1 MEEDFKEHCDK
12 EGHRTLVLSIDVQGL
27 KAVNDN
33 IEHSKG
39 TEVLTEYGEALEEA
53 AKTTKQDF
61 KKKGI
66 DAFTCAYH
74 IGGDEFALVVV
85 APEASL
91 TNKIA
96 EEITAAVAAIEPIVK
111 VTTKRKQIPTMLRVG
126 AGVGAGE
133 GEEIMNVADG
143 GETDVR
149 RAIYMKGF
157 GRMDARGAVIAKND
171 PKLEGTP
178 NWRVQEFDAKIAAER
193 AKVVEEGKKDSAE
206 KDPGARG
213 LATSEK
219 LEALSFMHIGGLS
232 DEAVQEAKDAA
243 NKQSEAKRSGDDK
256 ESKMEAEIN
265 DLKTKLAVFEAKKE
279 QKKSQRPSSRLS
291 SRPQSRLK
299 PSLSDS
305 RASSTSRARA
315 QGPQVRSKRGPTP
328 SKKRGGG
335 GGGK

>member
-1 MEEDFKEHCDK
+1 MEEDFKEHCDEK
-12 EGHRTLVLSIDVQGL
+12 GHRTLLLSIDVQGL

-91 TNKIA
+91 ANKIA

-133 GEEIMNVADG
+133 GEEIMNVADWA
-143 GETDVR
+143 ETAVR
-149 RAIYMKGF
+149 RAVYMMAF
-157 GRMDARGAVIAKND
+157 GSMDARGAVIAKND

-193 AKVVEEGKKDSAE
+193 AKVVEEEKKDSAE

-232 DEAVQEAKDAA
+232 DEAVQEAKDA
-243 NKQSEAKRSGDDK
+243 EAKRSGDDK